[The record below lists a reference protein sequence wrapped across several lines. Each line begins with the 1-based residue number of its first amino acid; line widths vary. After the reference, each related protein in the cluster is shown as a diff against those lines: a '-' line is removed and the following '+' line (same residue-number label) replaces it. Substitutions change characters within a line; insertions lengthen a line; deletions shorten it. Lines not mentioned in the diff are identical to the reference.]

1 MLTHV
6 RLAPRWFACRPSPP
20 LRCVWSQLNVWA
32 RPEPPSAQSSFARPG
47 RYPGAARWPAPRQR
61 ELPRRQRYYELMR
74 QTNSLRPPRFV
85 ALSGRSLQ
93 VVVSPC
99 WKLAL
104 PDVISVVCVKVLGP
118 LPRSVPWLAP
128 FVNQGHRPRPRSAK
142 LGTLNCPCNATSTG
156 RGISGRQSFDY
167 LQAPQLARPP
177 DCTYRSQDDVY
188 SRPAEQPGLLHH
200 AMNME
205 LPP

>member
-6 RLAPRWFACRPSPP
+6 HPTPRWFACRPSSP
-20 LRCVWSQLNVWA
+20 LRCVCPQLKVWA
-32 RPEPPSAQSSFARPG
+32 RPEPPSAQSPFARRG
-47 RYPGAARWPAPRQR
+47 SYPGSARCPAPRRR
-61 ELPRRQRYYELMR
+61 ELPRLQRYYGLTR
-74 QTNSLRPPRFV
+74 QTSSLRPPRFV
-85 ALSGRSLQ
+85 ALSGRSMQ

-99 WKLAL
+99 WDLVL
-104 PDVISVVCVKVLGP
+104 PDVISVVCVKVPGP
-118 LPRSVPWLAP
+118 IPRGVPWLAP
-128 FVNQGHRPRPRSAK
+128 FVNQGHRPRLMSAK
-142 LGTLNCPCNATSTG
+142 LGTPNDPCDATSTG
-156 RGISGRQSFDY
+156 GGISGRQSFDH

-188 SRPAEQPGLLHH
+188 SRPVEQPGLLRH